1 MTHSCVVCGSEKNQR
16 GYNNPT
22 TLPGGRVQGSRN
34 PVALGLGDQTEG
46 ELTGEWYVRVT
57 RDGRRIEYCR
67 PSDPCLSLL
76 PPAKAIPQ
84 RYGDARLLSLP
95 GPPFSLPV
103 IFPWSQVAIQLTG
116 QWRWASRAQLMAR
129 YLVPYHTAR
138 P

>member
-84 RYGDARLLSLP
+84 RYGDALR
-95 GPPFSLPV
+95 GFSLYPAP
-103 IFPWSQVAIQLTG
+103 FFAARDFSLVASGDTTD
-116 QWRWASRAQLMAR
+116 RAMAMG
-129 YLVPYHTAR
+129 
-138 P
+138 